1 MVSEPRMSTPSIS
14 GMTRLYGIIGDP
26 VVQVRS
32 PQVYTRRFA
41 DAGIDAVLV
50 PLHVGADEIDALLP
64 ALMRLKNLDGLL
76 VTSPFKTNA
85 LAHADEAHSRATRT
99 GAANALRRDKAG
111 RWHADMFD
119 GEGFVR
125 GLLAKGLA
133 VKGARA
139 LVIGC
144 GGAGAAI
151 AVSLADAG
159 VARITLC
166 DLDAVKANALA
177 ARLSAS
183 CEGCAIVAGA
193 ADAND
198 ADIIV
203 NASVVGMKHTDG
215 MPAPFESFTS
225 GQIVGDVVLRSPG
238 EPTALI
244 AKAIECGCPV
254 VTGIDMHTGQ
264 IDAIFEFF
272 HGA

>member
-1 MVSEPRMSTPSIS
+1 MSTTSIT
-14 GMTRLYGIIGDP
+14 GRTRLYGIIGDP
-26 VVQVRS
+26 IAQVRS
-32 PQVYTRRFA
+32 PEVYTRKFA
-41 DAGIDAVLV
+41 EAGIDAVLV
-50 PLHVGADEIDALLP
+50 PMQIDASEIDAVLPTLL
-64 ALMRLKNLDGLL
+64 RLKNLDGLL

-85 LAHADEAHSRATRT
+85 LEVADEVRSKGRRV
-99 GAANALRRDKAG
+99 GAVNALRRDERG

-125 GLLAKGLA
+125 GLLAKGHT
-133 VKGARA
+133 VKDKRA
-139 LVIGC
+139 LVLGC

-159 VARITLC
+159 VAHITLC
-166 DLDAVKANALA
+166 DIDRAKASALA
-177 ARLSAS
+177 AQLSAS
-183 CEGCAIVAGA
+183 CEGCAIAAGD

-203 NASVVGMKHTDG
+203 NASVVGMKAGDG
-215 MPAPFESFTS
+215 MPAPFASFGS
-225 GQIVGDVVLRSPG
+225 GQIVGDVVLRPPG

-254 VTGIDMHTGQ
+254 VTGIDMHSGQ

-272 HGA
+272 NAA